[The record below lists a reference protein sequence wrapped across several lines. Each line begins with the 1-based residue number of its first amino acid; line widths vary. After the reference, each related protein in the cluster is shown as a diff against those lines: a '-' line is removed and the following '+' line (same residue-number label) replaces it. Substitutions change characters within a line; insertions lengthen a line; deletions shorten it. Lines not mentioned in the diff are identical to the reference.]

1 MCNDIEQLVR
11 KVIAIMNKEKRSTCR
26 ISTTIS
32 SDAKRKLEQKAKK
45 NGMSMSTYI
54 QFLIYK
60 QLNVQL

>member
-1 MCNDIEQLVR
+1 MSE
-11 KVIAIMNKEKRSTCR
+11 EKRSTCR